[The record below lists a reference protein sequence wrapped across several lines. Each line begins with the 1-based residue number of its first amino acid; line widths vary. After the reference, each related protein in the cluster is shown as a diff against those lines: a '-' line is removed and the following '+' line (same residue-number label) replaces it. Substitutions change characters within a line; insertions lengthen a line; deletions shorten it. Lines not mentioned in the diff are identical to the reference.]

1 MKAIITKFNNSGFTL
16 VEVLVA
22 VGVLSVVSVAFI
34 PSFSNSNR
42 EKNLQ
47 QNSETV
53 RDALATARNKAL
65 TQVGNPGLA
74 DASKFKYSAVKFEED
89 SSVVTY
95 FRSTTADSDTC
106 NHLNTLP
113 SSQVEIDST
122 KTLSNDVVAR
132 IASTETPTCIFFEFG
147 TGNALASK
155 GPTMTAGVFTN
166 VNASICAN

>member
-74 DASKFKYSAVKFEED
+74 DANKYKYSAVKFVED
-89 SSVVTY
+89 SSTVTY
-95 FRSTTADSDTC
+95 FRSIAADSNTC
-106 NHLNTLP
+106 YNLP
-113 SSQVEIDST
+113 SGQVEIDST

-132 IASTETPTCIFFEFG
+132 IASAETPTCIFFEFG

-155 GPTMTAGVFTN
+155 GTIMSGGGTLVN